1 MILLRNLSN
10 VRRKLEMLL
19 ISCEISLILTWSEN
33 CFLFE
38 DITDQEPLFT
48 IPATKLYVQL

>member
-1 MILLRNLSN
+1 MILLKNLSN

-38 DITDQEPLFT
+38 GITDQEPLFT